1 MSGSAA
7 PMSSSNANEF
17 DFVIPAELSGERLDR
32 AMAAVAGGLSRGE
45 ARRLI
50 AAGVVFVGGRRTG
63 ICSRRVEAGERLAW
77 NTPAEPFSFSAAT
90 AGEPSASSSSSSSS
104 ASSSPSTSSSSSAS
118 EPRIVLERR
127 ELWIIDK
134 PAGMPV
140 EPTRTGARGT
150 LVEWLRSRGGG
161 LVAHR
166 LDVATSGLIAVARE
180 RPALVELNALFAAH
194 RVERRYLAVITPAP
208 AWPSATFDQPLDG
221 RSAVTHARVVAR
233 APLAALV
240 ELELETGRTQQI
252 RRHLRGAGH
261 PVVGETA
268 TGARTGRRLLLHAYA
283 LSIPWPPSSRRAE
296 TLRVLAPPPE
306 DFVTPAAALE
316 ISVEGWDVERSPSA

>member
-1 MSGSAA
+1 MTPSTAYQ
-7 PMSSSNANEF
+7 F
-17 DFVIPAELSGERLDR
+17 DFVVPAELAGERLDR
-32 AMAAVAGGLSRGE
+32 AMSAVAENVTRGE

-63 ICSRRVEAGERLAW
+63 ICSRKVQAGERLSW
-77 NTPAEPFSFSAAT
+77 NLPEKPF
-90 AGEPSASSSSSSSS
+90 SSSSSSSS
-104 ASSSPSTSSSSSAS
+104 SPS
-118 EPRIVLERR
+118 PRIVLERHD
-127 ELWIIDK
+127 LWIIDK

-150 LVEWLRSRGGG
+150 LVEWLRPRGGG

-180 RPALVELNALFAAH
+180 REALVGLNALFAAH

-208 AWPSATFDQPLDG
+208 DWPSATFDQPLDG

-233 APLAALV
+233 GPLAALV
-240 ELELETGRTQQI
+240 ELVLETGRTQQI

-261 PVVGETA
+261 PVVGETPEG
-268 TGARTGRRLLLHAYA
+268 TRTGRRLLLHAHT
-283 LSIPWPPSSRRAE
+283 LSIPWPPSGRAE
-296 TLRVLAPPPE
+296 VLRALATPPE
-306 DFVTPAAALE
+306 DFVAPAAALGISLE
-316 ISVEGWDVERSPSA
+316 ISELAPPSSD